1 MYMRGWAHRAVV
13 AAMVIVP
20 VLSGCSLGQDK
31 TGCDRNGDAAS
42 NCSAS
47 GEDDRSSATR
57 ADGSG
62 TDDSRPAHDAS
73 PTATA
78 ASPSRSS
85 APPMKDGTAVLTR
98 CATMDDPFV
107 TLQVHNPNA
116 RDGVF
121 SVTVSLQDSAGRT
134 VAEAGAQEP
143 VTAKDTATVRLGVAG
158 TGHVDKTTH
167 CTVEPRATFDW

>member
-1 MYMRGWAHRAVV
+1 MYMRGRAHRAVA

-20 VLSGCSLGQDK
+20 ILSGCSLGQDK
-31 TGCDRNGDAAS
+31 TGCGRDSDGVS
-42 NCSAS
+42 GCSVS
-47 GEDDRSSATR
+47 GEDGRSSAAST
-57 ADGSG
+57 DGGG
-62 TDDSRPAHDAS
+62 TDDARLAHDAS
-73 PTATA
+73 PTAAA

-121 SVTVSLQDSAGRT
+121 SVTVGLQDSAGRT

-143 VTAKDTATVRLGVAG
+143 VAAKDTATVRLGVAG